1 MDHHLYMS
9 TFFITILFNTQASD
23 DDDIDRLNRK
33 YTVYL
38 LIALAVISASRLFMN
53 ITSLISCWNRANFH
67 SAYIKYTNYIC
78 FITNTYQLDTNEQIP
93 NSINERKARVL
104 NYYQW
109 TPFIILLMALFFY
122 LPRLFWRTLSVR
134 SGIDLLDIIDAA
146 GETKTVKDF
155 DDRDQLIKYMV
166 DTIDMYVDD
175 ARRHSDAE
183 KRQRSLIQKFFQL
196 LCCMTG
202 KFLGNYFITLYIFI
216 KICYIFNVIFQ
227 IWLLSVFL
235 GTNFLRFGYESVKL
249 FRHGLNQP
257 ESKYFPRETFCDFFV
272 REPLRG
278 GEPMQ
283 RITVQ
288 CVLTVNLFNQQIFTL
303 LWIWYVFVL
312 ICNVYALISWSIR
325 LGSSSRQYEFIHTR
339 LARTSRPGLLTD
351 DNDDNSI
358 GDIHLQ
364 ASSEPQINPSIDS
377 QITESATP
385 AITKF
390 LKSALKP
397 SKTTNDESIVITNK
411 NLQHIPIPQ
420 PRPSAINSMSK
431 SMTLANND
439 SPQIFNSDSSN
450 GSSQTKPSMSTS
462 LYSSLLPS
470 NTLEHKNITNSV
482 ESIPSSSMPPVLART
497 GKVTGGTRVL
507 PILDPNTDAPPIKLR
522 HYHAEKKVPHG
533 VNPPSTET
541 TTTATTSDTVNN
553 STVDVP
559 ATASSPSTPHTDD
572 QNEQYKRLSVKERA
586 RMLTTTLPVMTPVD
600 KKVLTSTNTT
610 TISSQPPPYTPRTY
624 RRIIEQVNLF
634 C

>member
-339 LARTSRPGLLTD
+339 LARTSRPEIPRFRFDFKHATRE
-351 DNDDNSI
+351 I
-358 GDIHLQ
+358 GDHVHKALVKQFLTEYLEGDGYFFIRLLAAN
-364 ASSEPQINPSIDS
+364 ASDFIVQEVLEQLWTVYVMKYGEID
-377 QITESATP
+377 ATR
-385 AITKF
+385 AEDEFYQFRI
-390 LKSALKP
+390 KP
-397 SKTTNDESIVITNK
+397 TNVQLFD
-411 NLQHIPIPQ
+411 
-420 PRPSAINSMSK
+420 
-431 SMTLANND
+431 
-439 SPQIFNSDSSN
+439 
-450 GSSQTKPSMSTS
+450 
-462 LYSSLLPS
+462 
-470 NTLEHKNITNSV
+470 
-482 ESIPSSSMPPVLART
+482 
-497 GKVTGGTRVL
+497 
-507 PILDPNTDAPPIKLR
+507 
-522 HYHAEKKVPHG
+522 
-533 VNPPSTET
+533 
-541 TTTATTSDTVNN
+541 ATTSRSFLAVDTTD
-553 STVDVP
+553 STVDLKRKPKKQNSDVGVGLLS
-559 ATASSPSTPHTDD
+559 AT
-572 QNEQYKRLSVKERA
+572 NKFE
-586 RMLTTTLPVMTPVD
+586 PV
-600 KKVLTSTNTT
+600 
-610 TISSQPPPYTPRTY
+610 
-624 RRIIEQVNLF
+624 
-634 C
+634 